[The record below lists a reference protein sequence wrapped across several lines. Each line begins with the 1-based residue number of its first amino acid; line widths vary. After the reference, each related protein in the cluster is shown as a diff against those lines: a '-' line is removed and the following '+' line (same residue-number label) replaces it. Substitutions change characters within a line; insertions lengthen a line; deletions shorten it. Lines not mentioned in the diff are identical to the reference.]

1 MTKEMPNQINIVY
14 FAWVKERLGRDQEV
28 IEFPELVENI
38 GQLVEHLQNCDPAY
52 RNVFTDLKKLRFALD
67 QDFVGL
73 DAALRD
79 AEELA
84 IFPPVTGG

>member
-1 MTKEMPNQINIVY
+1 MVIKMPHQLNIVY
-14 FAWVKERLGRDQEV
+14 FAWVKEQLGRDHEAV
-28 IEFPELVENI
+28 VCPEAVHTVGDLI
-38 GQLVEHLQNCDPAY
+38 AHLRSIDAAY
-52 RNVFTDLKKLRFALD
+52 QDVFSDLKKLRFALD

-73 DAALRD
+73 EAPLGN

>member
-1 MTKEMPNQINIVY
+1 MPNQINIVY
-14 FAWVKERLGRDQEV
+14 FSWVKERLGRDQELL
-28 IEFPELVENI
+28 ELPEIVENV
-38 GQLVEHLQNCDPAY
+38 GQLVEHLRNCHPVY
-52 RNVFTDLKKLRFALD
+52 RDVFSDLRKLRFALD

-73 DAALRD
+73 EASLRD

>member
-28 IEFPELVENI
+28 VELPELVENI
-38 GQLVEHLQNCDPAY
+38 GQLVEHLQNCDPVY

-67 QDFVGL
+67 QDFVGP
-73 DAALRD
+73 DASLRD